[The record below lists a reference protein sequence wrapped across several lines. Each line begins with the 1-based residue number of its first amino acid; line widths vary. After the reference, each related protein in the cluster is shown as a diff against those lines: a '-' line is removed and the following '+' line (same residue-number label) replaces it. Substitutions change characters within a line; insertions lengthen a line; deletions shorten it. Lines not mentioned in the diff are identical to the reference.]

1 MTTHYLPDAN
11 EPALQPF
18 TKTFVGMM
26 FAHAAFEHRVSDL
39 MEVITGVK
47 GFGERSENQWKVDD
61 RPKRMKRLI
70 KEYRHGSLPETD
82 AIAECLKRSISFC
95 RTRNLLAHGVWWR
108 FNIVA
113 NAITV
118 RSGVARSNQDQHR
131 TFKVADI
138 HLVATSL
145 DALEVELWKLQ
156 SAIEARPP
164 SIRASVAK
172 RSPIRAFWRRLRPRI
187 R

>member
-70 KEYRHGSLPETD
+70 KEYRRGSLPETD
-82 AIAECLKRSISFC
+82 AIADASSVRFHFAAPATCLHMGYGGGSTLSQTRSQFDLGSRGPTKISIE
-95 RTRNLLAHGVWWR
+95 RLKWPTYISLPH
-108 FNIVA
+108 
-113 NAITV
+113 
-118 RSGVARSNQDQHR
+118 RS
-131 TFKVADI
+131 T
-138 HLVATSL
+138 
-145 DALEVELWKLQ
+145 
-156 SAIEARPP
+156 
-164 SIRASVAK
+164 
-172 RSPIRAFWRRLRPRI
+172 RLR
-187 R
+187 

>member
-1 MTTHYLPDAN
+1 MTTHYLPHAN

-18 TKTFVGMM
+18 TLAFVGMM

-47 GFGERSENQWKVDD
+47 GFGERSENQWKLDD

-70 KEYRHGSLPETD
+70 KEYRRGGLPETD
-82 AIAECLKRSISFC
+82 AIVECLKRSISFC

-108 FNIVA
+108 LNIVA
-113 NAITV
+113 NAITI
-118 RSGVARSNQDQHR
+118 RSRVARPNQDQHR

-138 HLVATSL
+138 QHVATSL

-164 SIRASVAK
+164 SIRASAAK
-172 RSPIRAFWRRLRPRI
+172 RGSIRAFWRWLITRS
-187 R
+187 